1 MTADTRKV
9 IVAGAESPDAYL
21 VLAAIPDPLVVV
33 SPAKQ
38 IEYLNPAAEDFF
50 GASAGFLIGQELEAI
65 APADGTLYALTE
77 NALLRGTSVAEHE
90 TELNTP
96 RTGRR
101 EVSFQVTPLGDAPGS
116 VLLTIREQTM
126 ASRMGSQ
133 LSHRDAARSVTGM
146 AAVLAHEVKNPLAG
160 ISGAAQLL
168 EAGASEDDR
177 ELTQLIRAE
186 SDRICALIDSMER
199 FSDPRPLERGPVNVH
214 QVLDH
219 ARKVAE
225 AGFAADTVFEERYDP
240 SLPPVL
246 GNRDQLVQVVLNLI
260 KNAVEANESLP
271 CEIVMTTAYR
281 HGLRLGVPGT
291 QDQVHLPLE
300 ITVQDN
306 GPGIGEDVRR
316 HMFDPFVTTKRS
328 GTGLG
333 LSLVAKIIGDH
344 SGLIEC
350 DSEPGRTVFR
360 VRLPVAANDE
370 RASRDAG

>member
-1 MTADTRKV
+1 MSASRRKL
-9 IVAGAESPDAYL
+9 ATTGTETPDAFAI
-21 VLAAIPDPLVVV
+21 LAAIPDPLIVV
-33 SPAKQ
+33 SPATQ
-38 IEYLNPAAEDFF
+38 IEYLNPAAEQFF
-50 GASAGFLIGQELEAI
+50 GASAGFLVGQNLDSI
-65 APADGTLYALTE
+65 APRDGTLYSLTE
-77 NALLRGTSVAEHE
+77 SALARGTSVAEHD
-90 TELNTP
+90 TELTTP

-101 EVSFQVTPLGDAPGS
+101 EISFQITPLGDAPAS
-116 VLLTIREQTM
+116 ALLTIREQTM
-126 ASRMGSQ
+126 ASRMGNQ

-168 EAGASEDDR
+168 ESGASEEDR

-199 FSDPRPLERGPVNVH
+199 FSDQRPLERGAVNVH

-219 ARKVAE
+219 ARRVAQ
-225 AGFAADTVFEERYDP
+225 AGFAAGVIFEEHYDP

-260 KNAVEANESLP
+260 KNAVEASVSPP
-271 CEIVMTTAYR
+271 CEITMSTAYR

-291 QDQVHLPLE
+291 RDQVHLPLE
-300 ITVQDN
+300 ITIQDN
-306 GPGIGEDVRR
+306 GPGISDAVRR

-333 LSLVAKIIGDH
+333 LSLVAKIVGDH

-350 DSEPGRTVFR
+350 ESEPGQTVFR

-370 RASRDAG
+370 RTHRHGR